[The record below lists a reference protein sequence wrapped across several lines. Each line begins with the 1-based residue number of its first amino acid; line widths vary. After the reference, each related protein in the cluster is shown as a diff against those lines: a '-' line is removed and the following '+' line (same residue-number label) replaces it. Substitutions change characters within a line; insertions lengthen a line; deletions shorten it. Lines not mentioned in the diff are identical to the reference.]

1 MNDPIKQP
9 RIAPNAHIATSAVV
23 IGNVTIGE
31 ECCVLF
37 NAVLR
42 GDCGAYIQLGDRTNV
57 QEGACLHV
65 SPGVPTVV
73 GHDVTIGHGAVVHGC
88 TIGDHSL
95 VGMGATVLDG
105 AQVGKCCLIGAGAL
119 VTGTARIPDGMLV
132 IGSPAKAVRP
142 LTQAELA
149 SLDEN
154 VQEYLHV
161 GRQLAQ
167 EGWLLTGEAPEPP
180 LR

>member
-1 MNDPIKQP
+1 MDNPSKQP
-9 RIAPNAHIATSAVV
+9 RVASSAHIATNAVV

-31 ECCVLF
+31 ECCILF

-42 GDCGAYIQLGDRTNV
+42 GDCGTYIQLGDRTNV

-65 SPGVPTVV
+65 SPGVPTVI
-73 GHDVTIGHGAVVHGC
+73 GHDVTIGHAAVVHGC
-88 TIGDHSL
+88 TIGDYSL

-105 AQVGKCCLIGAGAL
+105 AQVGKRCLIGAGAL
-119 VTGTARIPDGMLV
+119 VTGRARIPDGMLV

-142 LTQAELA
+142 LTDAELA
-149 SLDEN
+149 SLDDN
-154 VQEYLHV
+154 IQEYLHV
-161 GRQLAQ
+161 GRRLAQ
-167 EGWLLTGEAPEPP
+167 EGWLLTGEVPMPP